1 MAQTPEQMDPREII
15 QEKPQSIPKLLIGLL
30 LLTGI
35 ILGGFCG
42 FTEWYV
48 DDGSVDS
55 VPTFDQVTVERGNI
69 ATTLTTSGTATA
81 RESAELNFG
90 SSGVVETVEVELGD
104 QVDEGDVL
112 ATLDNRDAQNGLI
125 IAQNNLLE
133 AELRLSQLL
142 EAPSEAVLSEAEKT
156 ISSAMSQLALAK
168 LNYENALEP
177 PDYSGIASADATVTQ
192 RQSEVVS
199 ANRDVITAN
208 RDVTTANREVQTA
221 YADLRIVQGSLCSL
235 NQIQPEIL
243 IDDAETIWSEVEG
256 TDVSLK
262 LDTGAFVQGHNSLK
276 VELPH
281 YLYLESVIGHKEL
294 ESVIAKKTL
303 AKLDLSAFDQI
314 EFWVRSDTT
323 IGKGYFE
330 LTLYDSWPFLTPLQV
345 FSIPALEEDVW
356 TLVSSPMSK
365 LENDIEVKGVGV
377 RFSADTAQMSS
388 NRTLWLDE
396 IKALGLSPIC
406 SNASLPL
413 SETSIRFL
421 TDTVDS
427 TTSSNITVA
436 EISQDFIKS
445 NNSYAK
451 ALDSRDV
458 AAANLVSANAQRTS
472 LDDPLSESESAQL
485 LAAIESAEATL
496 TSALRKKDDLLDG
509 PSENEIKLQE
519 LNIAK
524 AKQSVDQAQGT
535 LTDMVLL
542 APFSGQIGTVNV
554 SEGVWVTAS
563 TTAFSLVDLDSVGVD
578 LTVSESDFIELTS
591 GDLGMATFDSIPD
604 QPFIIKL
611 ANITSLPQITQGVVT
626 YPAQAEFLNMREA
639 AEILPRFGSLL
650 QGASGS
656 SVTGSRPGIGSG
668 IDMQAL
674 RRCAAE
680 QVGREVS
687 SPSDL
692 TPSETSLI
700 REKCFSGSATGGNSR
715 TGSTG
720 TRVKPA
726 IGMNASVTMLLEIKE
741 DVLIVPAQ
749 AIQSDKGREVVTLL
763 GQDQMTTTSVPVS
776 IGITNGDQTEII
788 SGLEEGQVVLI
799 PGASDASIP
808 ISSPSNGST
817 DRPGQ
822 RGAPR

>member
-15 QEKPQSIPKLLIGLL
+15 REKPQSIPKLLIGLL

-199 ANRDVITAN
+199 ANRQ
-208 RDVTTANREVQTA
+208 VQSA
-221 YADLRIVQGSLCSL
+221 YTDLKLIQHSFCNL
-235 NQIQPEIL
+235 NQIQPELL
-243 IDDAETIWSEVEG
+243 IDDAETVWSEVGG

-281 YLYLESVIGHKEL
+281 YLYLESVIGHKEH

-330 LTLYDSWPFLTPLQV
+330 LTLYDSEPSLFLTPLEA
-345 FSIPALEEDVW
+345 FSIPALEKDVW

-365 LENDIEVKGVGV
+365 LESDIEVKGIGV
-377 RFSADTAQMSS
+377 RFSADTTQMSS

-524 AKQSVDQAQGT
+524 AKQSVDQAQET

-542 APFSGQIGTVNV
+542 APFSGQIGAVNV

-563 TTAFSLVDLDSVGVD
+563 TTAFSLVDLGSVGVD
-578 LTVSESDFIELTS
+578 LTVSESDFIGLAS

-611 ANITSLPQITQGVVT
+611 ANITSLPEITQGVVT

-656 SVTGSRPGIGSG
+656 PVTGSRPGIGSG

-674 RRCAAE
+674 RRCVAE

-687 SPSDL
+687 SPNDL

-700 REKCFSGSATGGNSR
+700 QEKCFSGSATGGNSR